1 MGTINITPKGKID
14 KCTRKFIDNLNEKQ
28 KRQFVGLEAQKIGH
42 GGITKMSIL
51 YGMNRKTIKRGI
63 KELNQPKKTSTN
75 RIRKKGGGRK
85 PIEELSP
92 EILDKIVEIV
102 EGETAG
108 NPQND
113 RKWVRK
119 SLEYIQK
126 ELKKVGYSISPPTI
140 SRLLKKIG
148 LFGKI

>member
-1 MGTINITPKGKID
+1 
-14 KCTRKFIDNLNEKQ
+14 
-28 KRQFVGLEAQKIGH
+28 
-42 GGITKMSIL
+42 MSIL